1 MHPLFARLDR
11 QLALAT
17 KEFSNVEAAE
27 ARDLKLK
34 KMGSGLY
41 NKWAHNASIA
51 EGIRAIYGGLESILL
66 TIAKAT
72 DAFDPS
78 GESWHADLIGTMADP
93 LEDIRPAVI
102 SAKTRDLLDSI
113 RGFRHV
119 VNHKYALELK
129 RPLVQRNLKTLR
141 QLVPLF
147 ERDYRVFVKF
157 MTKEETSGS
166 RGTAP
171 PPAGRSRKR

>member
-11 QLALAT
+11 QLALAK

-27 ARDLKLK
+27 ARDLRLK
-34 KMGSGLY
+34 KMRSGLY

-72 DAFDPS
+72 DEFEPS
-78 GESWHADLIGTMADP
+78 GESWHADLISAIADP

-102 SAKTRDLLDSI
+102 SRKTRDLLDSI

-141 QLVPLF
+141 RLVPLF
-147 ERDYRVFVKF
+147 ERDFRTLVTI
-157 MTKEETSGS
+157 MTKEEPSGS
-166 RGTAP
+166 RRTAP
-171 PPAGRSRKR
+171 PRQRRFGRR